1 MESELFTIDTG
12 HLIGKEQIETA
23 GRNEATRDLCRAYL
37 ESGMRL
43 LAKRSMELACE
54 HIEEAIRLA
63 RDNDDCLGEG
73 AGLSRLGNVLYHW
86 EDIDQ
91 ALNYYEQALHI
102 ARQTGGRR
110 AEGYILF
117 NMSLARNAL
126 HDRVRAIEHAEAALE
141 VLEQLDDV
149 GAAHVRAQLAQWQ
162 GADP

>member
-1 MESELFTIDTG
+1 VESELFTIDTG
-12 HLIGKEQIETA
+12 HLIGGEQIATT
-23 GRNEATRDLCRAYL
+23 GRNEATRELCRAYL

-43 LAKRSMELACE
+43 LAKRNMELACE

-63 RDNDDCLGEG
+63 RDNDDRLGEG

-91 ALNYYEQALHI
+91 ALNCYEQALRI

-117 NMSLARNAL
+117 NMSRARDAL
-126 HDRVRAIEHAEAALE
+126 RDRPRAIEHAKTALE
-141 VLEQLDDV
+141 VLEELDDA
-149 GAAHVRAQLAQWQ
+149 GAAHIRTQLAQWQ
-162 GADP
+162 GADR